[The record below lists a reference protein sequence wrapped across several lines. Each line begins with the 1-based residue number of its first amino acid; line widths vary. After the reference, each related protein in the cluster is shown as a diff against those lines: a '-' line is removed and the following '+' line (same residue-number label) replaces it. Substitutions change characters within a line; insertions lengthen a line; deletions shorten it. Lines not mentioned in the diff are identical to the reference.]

1 MQQEEAMNSQKGM
14 AGPLKII
21 WNRRWLILTTTM
33 AVMAATLWWANG
45 LPQVYEASVVLGS
58 TKDDAGS
65 QQQLLVN
72 AREHLN
78 DRQTLE
84 ALIQSDAFRDQRT
97 AGISADRLAEN
108 IRQSTNISNEPR
120 ADGFAIRVKYR
131 DRTPER
137 AQLIAGALSQ
147 VIEKSYRGEG
157 QSERALRVEQPA
169 TLAARPIMPRRLRL
183 TGMGIGA
190 GLLLGLALAG
200 IAEVASRF
208 RNGKTDPQSA
218 R

>member
-1 MQQEEAMNSQKGM
+1 MNSHKGM

-21 WNRRWLILTTTM
+21 WNRRWVILITTT
-33 AVMAATLWWANG
+33 AVMAATLWWTNG

-58 TKDDAGS
+58 TKDNGGS
-65 QQQLLVN
+65 QQQLLAN

-97 AGISADRLAEN
+97 AGISGDRLAEN

-147 VIEKSYRGEG
+147 VIEKSYRGDGQGEG
-157 QSERALRVEQPA
+157 LRVEQPA
-169 TLAARPIMPRRLRL
+169 TLAAGPIMPRRLRL
-183 TGMGIGA
+183 TGIGIGA
-190 GLLLGLALAG
+190 GILAGLVLAG
-200 IAEVASRF
+200 IAEIASRF
-208 RNGKTDPQSA
+208 RNSKIDPQPA